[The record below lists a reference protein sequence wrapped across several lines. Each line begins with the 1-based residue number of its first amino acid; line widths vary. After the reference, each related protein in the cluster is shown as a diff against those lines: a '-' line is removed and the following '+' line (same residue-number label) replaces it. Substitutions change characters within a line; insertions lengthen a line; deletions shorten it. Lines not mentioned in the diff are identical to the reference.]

1 MIGIGQY
8 IIRPEYEHLRVSP
21 SKWFM
26 LNDNQKQ
33 TVLQRFHH
41 ASVEDMTTS
50 GIGPSSSVLTLLPI
64 NHSDNGDVA
73 SLPLPFTTSNQPND
87 EKAGSQACSS
97 QSGIGQLSISI
108 EDATNTTGLPILFL
122 RQAWSKAAELL
133 TEKKVLPAPCS
144 LSRARIVESKSMQ
157 RPHFVSPSKHDELLF
172 ECDPGFIQRYICSH
186 TVAAAEDNQLLNV
199 YLEHFGKFVKTPN
212 GNQRVSPNF
221 SRLSMSGL
229 PRGSSGKKRFKSAKK
244 EGN

>member
-1 MIGIGQY
+1 
-8 IIRPEYEHLRVSP
+8 
-21 SKWFM
+21 M

-41 ASVEDMTTS
+41 TSVEDMTTS
-50 GIGPSSSVLTLLPI
+50 GIGPSSSVLTLMPI

-73 SLPLPFTTSNQPND
+73 SLPLHFTTTNQPND

-97 QSGIGQLSISI
+97 QSRIGQLS
-108 EDATNTTGLPILFL
+108 EHTTNTTGLPILFL
-122 RQAWSKAAELL
+122 RRAWSKAAELL

-144 LSRARIVESKSMQ
+144 SSRARMVESKSMQ

-172 ECDPGFIQRYICSH
+172 ECDDNCPGFIQRHICSH
-186 TVAAAEDNQLLNV
+186 TVAVAEDNQLLNV
-199 YLEHFGKFVKTPN
+199 YLEHFGKFMETPN
-212 GNQRVSPNF
+212 GKRCASPNF

-229 PRGSSGKKRFKSAKK
+229 PRGSASKKVQKCQ
-244 EGN
+244 